1 MATNERSG
9 SSREFHSKH
18 DISGVIDDEGDA
30 LLGDSLSEQGGGSH
44 LSSIKQESWNE
55 PKVNV
60 TRFVSVNL
68 TFVIMGMNDAC
79 LGVSRI
85 ASQLSLRDSR
95 AKVALVQIEPYYDVN
110 YTTVSLLFVVPFV
123 GYLTAA
129 LANNWIHI
137 TIGQR
142 GISLLG
148 SVCRLIGYVP
158 MALHP
163 SSFGLLPAAM
173 VFTGLG
179 NGLNDSA
186 WNAWVGN
193 LHNTNELLGLL
204 HGSYGIGGTLAPL
217 LASVMVTKLQLE
229 WYDFFYLMISLSAL
243 ELVVGLLSFWGATGA
258 EYRKRHRLDEG
269 ARPVSTA
276 EVLRKPVPWLMSA
289 FLLGYVGV
297 EVCLGGWIPTFMLKV
312 RHASGWLAGIAV
324 TCFWGGLTVG
334 RVVLGFITG
343 RIGEKL
349 AISIYLG
356 LCIGLEILYWAV
368 PSIEVTL
375 ACVILLGFFLGP
387 LFPAAIVV
395 MTKLLPAEEHVASI
409 GIAAAIGGSGAAIL
423 PFVVGV
429 LAERKGV
436 EVLQPVVL
444 AVFAIILILWMSV
457 PGGLH
462 KGGLERA
469 RNQQTPATEMQ
480 ILEHRVEGQPD

>member
-1 MATNERSG
+1 MDTNERSS
-9 SSREFHSKH
+9 SSREFHSKL
-18 DISGVIDDEGDA
+18 DISGVVDEEGDA
-30 LLGDSLSEQGGGSH
+30 LLGDSLSEQGDDSH
-44 LSSIKQESWNE
+44 RSLIKQESWNE
-55 PKVNV
+55 PKVNAM
-60 TRFVSVNL
+60 RFVSVNL

-79 LGVSRI
+79 LG
-85 ASQLSLRDSR
+85 
-95 AKVALVQIEPYYDVN
+95 IEPYYDVN

-123 GYLTAA
+123 GYLAAA
-129 LANNWIHI
+129 LANNWIHV

-148 SVCRLIGYVP
+148 SICRLIGYVP

-163 SSFGLLPAAM
+163 SSFGILPAAM

-229 WYDFFYLMISLSAL
+229 WYNFFYLMISLSAL

-269 ARPVSTA
+269 TRPISTA
-276 EVLRKPVPWLMSA
+276 DVLRKPLPWLMSA

-356 LCIGLEILYWAV
+356 LCIALEVLYWAV

-375 ACVILLGFFLGP
+375 ACVIMLGFFLGP

-444 AVFAIILILWMSV
+444 AVFTIILILWMSV
-457 PGGLH
+457 PGGLR

-469 RNQQTPATEMQ
+469 RNQQTAATEMQ
-480 ILEHRVEGQPD
+480 ILEHRVEG